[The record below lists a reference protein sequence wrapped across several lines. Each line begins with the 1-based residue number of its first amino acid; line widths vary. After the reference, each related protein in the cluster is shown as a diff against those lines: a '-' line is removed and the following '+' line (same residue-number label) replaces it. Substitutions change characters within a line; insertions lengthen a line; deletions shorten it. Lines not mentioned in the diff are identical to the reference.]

1 MYVQFTASQSVEIPV
16 EKEPLPIQHYLRQ
29 PLRLVHALVDPTRC
43 QPISADC
50 FRLKMRP
57 LDFLTVSIQPTV
69 DLKVWAK
76 ADGTVY
82 LQSVGCEIRGV
93 EYIDRRF
100 HFNLVGGLYSR
111 QINGITHLK
120 GQADLT
126 VGVELP
132 PPFTL
137 TPKAILETTGNGLLK
152 SVLLTIKQ
160 RLMHQLLLDYHQWA
174 NAETEGAIIGVDQ
187 VLANGQII

>member
-1 MYVQFTASQSVEIPV
+1 M
-16 EKEPLPIQHYLRQ
+16 
-29 PLRLVHALVDPTRC
+29 
-43 QPISADC
+43 
-50 FRLKMRP
+50 
-57 LDFLTVSIQPTV
+57 
-69 DLKVWAK
+69 
-76 ADGTVY
+76 
-82 LQSVGCEIRGV
+82 
-93 EYIDRRF
+93 
-100 HFNLVGGLYSR
+100 
-111 QINGITHLK
+111 
-120 GQADLT
+120 
-126 VGVELP
+126 GVELP